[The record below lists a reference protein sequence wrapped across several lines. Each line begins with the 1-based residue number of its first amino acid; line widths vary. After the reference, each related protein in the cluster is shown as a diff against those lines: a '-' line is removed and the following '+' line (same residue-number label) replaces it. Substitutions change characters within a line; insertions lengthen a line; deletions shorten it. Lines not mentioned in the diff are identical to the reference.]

1 MRHHQR
7 TDFLNRSNHFGLLLF
22 LTILVYLSFLC
33 SVSSSACGPV
43 HEWVQL
49 STDET
54 GRFTE
59 RAGYDIAFGLLD
71 ALRVVL
77 GERDEPFGL
86 AITVVEDCTDDL
98 LDPSAVKKL
107 SAAFSTAAGEAP
119 DFRFIS
125 VDRLEKYLVDH
136 SMPRSRLINPTIS
149 SRVARDLDFNAL
161 VWLKIMSY
169 GATESR
175 NRDVLEQEMNV
186 FADFVSEETVVRVK
200 VVDARSA
207 SILWIDELYGEFTFQ
222 SLFLVHQDP
231 ALWGTTVEV
240 TAEDSV
246 PVDYQASS
254 RITSGITVETD
265 HAISAQPSA
274 GASVAAP
281 TGATVEV
288 DIKPLSP
295 EFIELVVGLPVDP
308 HTAFTV
314 DEEAGITIEMV
325 EATESYQNAY
335 PGNKYW
341 RPHDEETH

>member
-1 MRHHQR
+1 MRHHQQTDSLNR
-7 TDFLNRSNHFGLLLF
+7 TDHFGLLFF
-22 LTILVYLSFLC
+22 LTVLVYLSFLC
-33 SVSSSACGPV
+33 SVPSSACGPV

-49 STDET
+49 SKDES

-98 LDPSAVKKL
+98 SDPSAVNKL
-107 SAAFSTAAGEAP
+107 AAALSTAVGETP
-119 DFRFIS
+119 DFRFVS
-125 VDRLEKYLVDH
+125 VDRLEKYLADR

-169 GATESR
+169 SASESR

-231 ALWGTTVEV
+231 VLWGT
-240 TAEDSV
+240 
-246 PVDYQASS
+246 P
-254 RITSGITVETD
+254 SGISV
-265 HAISAQPSA
+265 QPLA
-274 GASVAAP
+274 G
-281 TGATVEV
+281 TTLEV
-288 DIKPLSP
+288 NVKPLSP

-308 HTAFTV
+308 HTAFVV
-314 DEEAGITIEMV
+314 DEEAGITVEMV

-335 PGNKYW
+335 PKNKYW
-341 RPHDEETH
+341 RPHDETSH